1 MSETRPAWANFFN
14 TTQHELVSRSKPAH
28 LCHEAPQTA
37 SFPVGPW
44 EALAL
49 PFQPDFSENCHPV
62 WFLLVKLELI

>member
-1 MSETRPAWANFFN
+1 MSETWQAWANFFN
-14 TTQHELVSRSKPAH
+14 NTKYEFVLRSKPAH
-28 LCHEAPQTA
+28 LCHKAPQTT

-49 PFQPDFSENCHPV
+49 PFQPNFSENCHPV